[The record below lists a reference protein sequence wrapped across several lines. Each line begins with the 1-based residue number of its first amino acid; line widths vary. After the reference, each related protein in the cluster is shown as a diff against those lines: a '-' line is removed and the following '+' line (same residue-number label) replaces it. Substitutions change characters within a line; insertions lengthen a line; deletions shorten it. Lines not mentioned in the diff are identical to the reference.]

1 MATTGAA
8 DVVVVGGGV
17 TGTST
22 AFHLTKL
29 GVRRVTLLE
38 RGVLGGGATG
48 KSGALVRMHYTNP
61 HDAALAQRSLPYF
74 QGWGDLVGAGDPR
87 FVETGVVRLVEPR
100 HEAALAANVAML
112 RGVGVDTCLIDRDE
126 LRALDPGCQVDDV
139 DCAAWEPRSGY
150 ADPSATAFGFA
161 AAARERGAEL
171 RVGAGAA
178 ATAILVEGERV
189 VGVAT
194 ADGAIATETVVV
206 AAGAWA
212 PGLLAPL
219 GLDYGLRTN
228 RVQVAVVRRPAGSE
242 APHPTYIDGP
252 NASWIRPEGEFG
264 TLAGLAIDEI
274 DVDPDAY
281 DEGVDDGYAAET
293 RRRLSAR
300 RPGLAGAVLRGG
312 WAGVITMSP
321 DAHAIIGGL
330 DPYRGLFGILGDSGT
345 NFKTAPAI
353 GAGLAEAIVGGAPRT
368 IDLHP
373 FRASRFAEGQ
383 PLAGEHEYGDGP
395 LDVFR

>member
-1 MATTGAA
+1 MAASA
-8 DVVVVGGGV
+8 DVVVIGGGV

-22 AFHLTKL
+22 AFHLSKL

-38 RGVLGGGATG
+38 RGILGAGATG

-61 HDAALAQRSLPYF
+61 YDAALAQASLPYF
-74 QGWGDLVGAGDPR
+74 RGWGDLVGAGDPR
-87 FVETGVVRLVEPR
+87 YVETGVVRLVAPR
-100 HEAALAANVAML
+100 HEPKLEANVAML
-112 RGVGVDTCLIDRDE
+112 RGVGVDTRLIGRDE
-126 LRALDPGCQVDDV
+126 LRALDPGCAVDDV
-139 DCAAWEPRSGY
+139 TCAAWEPRSGY

-161 AAARERGAEL
+161 AAARGRGAEI
-171 RVGAGAA
+171 RVGTAA
-178 ATAILVEGERV
+178 EAILVEGERV

-194 ADGAIATETVVV
+194 GEGAIATETVVV

-212 PGLLAPL
+212 PRLLAPL

-228 RVQVAVVRRPAGSE
+228 RVQVAVVRRPAGAE

-252 NASWIRPEGEFG
+252 NGSWIRPEGELG
-264 TLAGLAIDEI
+264 TLAGLAIDEL

-281 DEGVDDGYAAET
+281 AEGVDGGYAAET
-293 RRRLSAR
+293 RRRLAAR

-330 DPYRGLFGILGDSGT
+330 APYRGLFGILGDSGT

-353 GAGLAEAIVGGAPRT
+353 GAGLAEAIVDGAPST
-368 IDLHP
+368 VDLHP
-373 FRASRFAEGQ
+373 FRPSRFAEGQ